1 MKTLVLG
8 CGNILAGDD
17 GVGVRAAEALERE
30 NLPRGVCVADG
41 GTPGPGLAE
50 MLLDYHRVLILDAMV
65 GHPPGRVDIFDWED
79 LPGLKAPAW
88 HLHGPG
94 LRESLITAQMHLAG
108 RFPPRVK
115 IIAVR
120 ISPPA
125 EWSEKLSPPVEAA
138 VEKVVGLV
146 MEELNT

>member
-17 GVGVRAAEALERE
+17 GVGVRAAEALEKL

-41 GTPGPGLAE
+41 GTPGHGLAE
-50 MLLDYHRVLILDAMV
+50 LLIDYDRVLILDALV
-65 GHPPGRVDIFDWED
+65 GRPPGRVDVFDRED
-79 LPGLKAPAW
+79 LPGLKEQSW

-94 LRESLITAQMHLAG
+94 LRESLMEAQKYLAG
-108 RFPPRVK
+108 RFPRVK

-146 MEELNT
+146 MEELNS